1 VNAAVSRNGA
11 GGEAGCRSYVF
22 SVVPVLQQ
30 QEDTT
35 RRAVP
40 MNKLMTTACVL
51 AMGIAWGAAPAIAQ
65 ETTKDKVEG
74 AWDKTKSKTEETWD
88 KTKAKTGEVW
98 DKTKAKTE
106 ETWDKTKSKTKEMTG
121 KVTDKV
127 SGTKESANG
136 AEIRAAQ
143 QALQDKGFNPGAI
156 DGRMGSQTKA
166 ALKEFQQKNSLTVT
180 GSLDAETRDR
190 LLASSPPSASPGSAP
205 SRTGTPSR

>member
-1 VNAAVSRNGA
+1 
-11 GGEAGCRSYVF
+11 
-22 SVVPVLQQ
+22 
-30 QEDTT
+30 
-35 RRAVP
+35 
-40 MNKLMTTACVL
+40 MNRLLTTACVL
-51 AMGIAWGAAPAIAQ
+51 AMGIVWGAAPAIAQ

-74 AWDKTKSKTEETWD
+74 AWD

-121 KVTDKV
+121 KVKDRM
-127 SGTKESANG
+127 SGTTESASG
-136 AEIRAAQ
+136 DEIRAAQ

-166 ALKEFQQKNSLTVT
+166 ALKEFQQKNNLTVT

-190 LLASSPPSASPGSAP
+190 LLASSPPSASPGTAP